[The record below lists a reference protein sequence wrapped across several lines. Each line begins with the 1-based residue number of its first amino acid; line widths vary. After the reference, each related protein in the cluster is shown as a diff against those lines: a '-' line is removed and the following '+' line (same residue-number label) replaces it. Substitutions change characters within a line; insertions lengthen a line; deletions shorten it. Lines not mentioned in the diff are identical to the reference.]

1 MNQHFNDTRAAG
13 LLTLVGSGE
22 RKGFSR
28 SPPLRTELMKMV
40 HASHDQLGH
49 DAEAESLGFN
59 GSRIHPDAY
68 MNELLVGMRTI
79 HQVLPA
85 ILKKLEIF
93 DEFQIDG
100 SDLRLGN

>member
-1 MNQHFNDTRAAG
+1 
-13 LLTLVGSGE
+13 
-22 RKGFSR
+22 
-28 SPPLRTELMKMV
+28 MV